1 MAASR
6 VLAFFS
12 VGSLF
17 SLDIKVKAVRAYV
30 GYTLAGSSWVV
41 VAGGLSFFNDQINDQ
56 IVYTHV
62 RAAGNRFWGNWFSN
76 NASISS
82 VRTRASPHSDS
93 MCL

>member
-12 VGSLF
+12 VGILF
-17 SLDIKVKAVRAYV
+17 SLDITCVHV
-30 GYTLAGSSWVV
+30 GYTYTGRLGSSWVV